1 MKNEIH
7 LLNKKILL
15 LSEIYQQTEI
25 YLKKINRYVVSSRSE
40 INCLINSFKVLFIR
54 KICNYILD
62 NIYIKY
68 KDSLAFTE
76 REFVNSENSVFNA
89 IVAKDDIA
97 GINKYK
103 INLLLDFL
111 IETKRKCSRI
121 IHINEDDVPVI
132 KEIFFSIL
140 DKGKIV
146 KENEFILNIQDMTY
160 VLFNDN
166 VIKNEK
172 SSNKYNK
179 VISFLNN
186 YLNNEGED
194 LTEESL
200 IQEENIAEDSLNG
213 QDKEEDYFKKIKK
226 VISGEK
232 NNIDIKELLEI
243 LKEKLYAN
251 QIEIDEHS
259 IASNE
264 IMNANYFYN
273 SWKNSFINE
282 DYKKTNGFK
291 KFVNI
296 SNITSMDEMKN
307 QIIILLPNFKI
318 NFFSEEPKFKEHSKN
333 IQTYISGYGN
343 KKITERKK

>member
-25 YLKKINRYVVSSRSE
+25 YLKKINRYVINSKSE

-54 KICNYILD
+54 KISNYILD

-68 KDSLAFTE
+68 KNSLAFTVK
-76 REFVNSENSVFNA
+76 EFVNSENSVFNV

-111 IETKRKCSRI
+111 VETKRKCSKI

-132 KEIFFSIL
+132 KEIFYSIL

-146 KENEFILNIQDMTY
+146 KDNEFIINIQDMTY
-160 VLFNDN
+160 VLFNNN
-166 VIKNEK
+166 VTKNEK
-172 SSNKYNK
+172 SSNRYDK

-186 YLNNEGED
+186 YLNEEGED

-200 IQEENIAEDSLNG
+200 IKEENIGDDSLNLP
-213 QDKEEDYFKKIKK
+213 DKEEDYLKRIKK
-226 VISGEK
+226 VLSGEK
-232 NNIDIKELLEI
+232 SNIEIKELVEI
-243 LKEKLYAN
+243 LKEKLFAN
-251 QIEIDEHS
+251 QIEIDEYS
-259 IASNE
+259 VTTNE

-296 SNITSMDEMKN
+296 SNISSMDEMKN
-307 QIIILLPNFKI
+307 EIIILLPNFKI
-318 NFFSEEPKFKEHSKN
+318 NFFSEEP
-333 IQTYISGYGN
+333 
-343 KKITERKK
+343 

>member
-1 MKNEIH
+1 MKNEIN

-15 LSEIYQQTEI
+15 LSEIYQQSEI
-25 YLKKINRYVVSSRSE
+25 YLKKINRYVVNSKSE

-62 NIYIKY
+62 NIYVKY
-68 KDSLAFTE
+68 KNSLAFTVK
-76 REFVNSENSVFNA
+76 EFVNSENSVFNM
-89 IVAKDDIA
+89 IVAKDD
-97 GINKYK
+97 
-103 INLLLDFL
+103 
-111 IETKRKCSRI
+111 
-121 IHINEDDVPVI
+121 INEDDVPVM

-140 DKGKIV
+140 DKGKNV
-146 KENEFILNIQDMTY
+146 KNNELIMNIQDMTY

-186 YLNNEGED
+186 YLNDDGED
-194 LTEESL
+194 LTEES
-200 IQEENIAEDSLNG
+200 IIKEENIAEDSLNERDKEKNNADDSLNE
-213 QDKEEDYFKKIKK
+213 QDKEEDYLKKIKK
-226 VISGEK
+226 VISGQK
-232 NNIDIKELLEI
+232 NKIDIKELIEI
-243 LKEKLYAN
+243 LKDKLYAN
-251 QIEIDEHS
+251 QIEIDEYS
-259 IASNE
+259 IATNE

-273 SWKNSFINE
+273 SWIKSFTVE
-282 DYKKTNGFK
+282 DYKKTNSFK

-296 SNITSMDEMKN
+296 SNISSMDEMKN
-307 QIIILLPNFKI
+307 EIIILLPNFKI

-333 IQTYISGYGN
+333 IKIFINGYGN